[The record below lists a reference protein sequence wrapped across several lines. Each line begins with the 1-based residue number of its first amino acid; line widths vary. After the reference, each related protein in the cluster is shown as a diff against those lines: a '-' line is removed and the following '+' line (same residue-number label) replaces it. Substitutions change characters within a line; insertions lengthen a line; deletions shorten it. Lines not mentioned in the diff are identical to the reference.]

1 MCTMV
6 GGTTREDV
14 HYKSSVISS
23 RHGTHLP
30 ITKEVLLKKSQRK
43 ALLIRRK
50 WRRVREKRVRAYT
63 KAFLRS
69 LKGGSD
75 VEP

>member
-1 MCTMV
+1 MLV
-6 GGTTREDV
+6 
-14 HYKSSVISS
+14 
-23 RHGTHLP
+23 
-30 ITKEVLLKKSQRK
+30 
-43 ALLIRRK
+43 RRK